1 VRYPWSRV
9 GCRWGRVGC
18 PRRVG
23 GLLPGEAVRRV
34 ACDAT
39 VTRAVVRRHTDDCG
53 AGGGDSGLAA
63 RLQRAVAL
71 LPAPLGTP

>member
-1 VRYPWSRV
+1 VEPGGLPV
-9 GCRWGRVGC
+9 GPGGL
-18 PRRVG
+18 PQAGG

-39 VTRAVVRRHTDDCG
+39 VTRAVVRRHTDDGG

-63 RLQRAVAL
+63 RLQPAVAL